1 MKCRKQKTEL
11 NGFLF
16 LFLFLFCDLFH
27 IATIVAGSL
36 LHFDDQGKTI
46 E

>member
-1 MKCRKQKTEL
+1 MD
-11 NGFLF
+11 FYY
-16 LFLFLFCDLFH
+16 DLFA

-46 E
+46 Q